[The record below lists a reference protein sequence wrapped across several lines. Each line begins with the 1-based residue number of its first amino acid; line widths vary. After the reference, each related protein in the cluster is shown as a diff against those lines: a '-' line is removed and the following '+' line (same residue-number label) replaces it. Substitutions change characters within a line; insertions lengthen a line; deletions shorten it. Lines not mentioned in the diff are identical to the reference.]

1 MTHWYV
7 TIRLDATRTRD
18 ELITARSQWSAGWL
32 YRVLHPGVEVL
43 GVRPARTP

>member
-18 ELITARSQWSAGWL
+18 ELIAARSQWSAGWL
-32 YRVLHPGVEVL
+32 YRMLHPGVEVL
-43 GVRPARTP
+43 GVRPARKP

>member
-32 YRVLHPGVEVL
+32 YRVLPTGVEVL